1 MTEPLTQ
8 RMNLAAESLLDN
20 EALTAQLD
28 EPAASA
34 LLDWGLACV
43 KLIVRDTADLDE
55 EAAETF
61 IAPKLRAVRLLMRS
75 VNQWVTTGEDRDDRA
90 GESSL
95 NEILEQAAKIYPNY
109 QPPNKAQQQALL
121 KQPLLEEPSEWILN
135 LRRLVEGSH
144 EEAQP

>member
-1 MTEPLTQ
+1 MADALTE

-28 EPAASA
+28 EPAANA

-43 KLIVRDTADLDE
+43 KLIVQDTADLDE

-61 IAPKLRAVRLLMRS
+61 IAPKLRATRLLMRS
-75 VNQWVTTGEDRDDRA
+75 VNQWVARGDGDDRA

-109 QPPNKAQQQALL
+109 QPPNKAQQQAFLRQSL
-121 KQPLLEEPSEWILN
+121 PDEPSEWILN

-144 EEAQP
+144 EEAKP